1 MAHIAFPNT
10 TPAKTDISMK
20 NFKLLIPALIAGLF
34 VSSCNTLN
42 YGDAEAEETVT
53 IGYGSTDKQAFA
65 GAMVDSLIV
74 SPALNY
80 VTGPGKRDD
89 LRIIVYMGGVQNR
102 TSEHIDTTGITDSI
116 RKIMLSS
123 GKFRFV
129 TTASGQSEIGDQVNF
144 QQESGRVDPAMA
156 RDFGKQLGADVVMYG
171 TLRSIEKTRDRTI
184 ANVGTKTDDLYY
196 QFVLEC
202 ANIETG
208 EVIWL
213 DEKELRK
220 TEKTSLFGG

>member
-1 MAHIAFPNT
+1 MN
-10 TPAKTDISMK
+10 KS
-20 NFKLLIPALIAGLF
+20 KLLLSALLTCLL

-42 YGDAEAEETVT
+42 YKDAQDEETVA
-53 IGYGSTDKQAFA
+53 IGFGSTDKQEFA
-65 GAMVDSLIV
+65 DAMVSSLIS
-74 SPALNY
+74 SPNLNY
-80 VTGPGKRDD
+80 ITGPDKSDD
-89 LRIIVYMGGVQNR
+89 MRIIVYMGGVANR

-116 RKIMLSS
+116 RKTMLNS

-129 TTASGQSEIGDQVNF
+129 TTAAGQFEIGDQVNF
-144 QQESGRVDPAMA
+144 QQASGRVDPAMA
-156 RDFGKQLGADVVMYG
+156 REFGKQLGADVVMYG
-171 TLRSIEKTRDRTI
+171 TLRSIEKTRDRSI

-220 TEKTSLFGG
+220 VEKTTLFGS

>member
-1 MAHIAFPNT
+1 MNKH
-10 TPAKTDISMK
+10 
-20 NFKLLIPALIAGLF
+20 KLFLPALLAGLLA
-34 VSSCNTLN
+34 SSCNTLN
-42 YGDAEAEETVT
+42 YEDAQDEETVA
-53 IGYGSTDKQAFA
+53 IGFGSTDKQEFA
-65 GAMVDSLIV
+65 SAMVSSLIA
-74 SPALNY
+74 SPTLNY
-80 VTGPGKRDD
+80 IGGPDKGDD
-89 LRIIVYMGGVQNR
+89 MRIIVYMGGVANR

-116 RKIMLSS
+116 RKTMLNS

-129 TTASGQSEIGDQVNF
+129 TTAAGQSEIGDQVNF
-144 QQESGRVDPAMA
+144 QQASGRVDPAKA
-156 RDFGKQLGADVVMYG
+156 REFGKQLGADVVMYG

-208 EVIWL
+208 EVIWI

-220 TEKTSLFGG
+220 VEKTNLFGG